1 MLCQKIQRLLDQL
14 KIDRLYFSSFLD
26 YNANM
31 KNLFLIITAFLFCS
45 LSSIALSE
53 TMDDLVIWNGLYYKK
68 FTDTPFNGNV
78 EGKEQGGIKKGK
90 KHGKWIK
97 YNKYGQLQS
106 KAQFENGK
114 EEGKWYYYKYSYSKQ
129 GYVLTKKYYK
139 NGKLISK

>member
-31 KNLFLIITAFLFCS
+31 KNLFLIITAFLFCF

-78 EGKEQGGIKKGK
+78 EGKEQGAIKKGK
-90 KHGKWIK
+90 KHGKWNS
-97 YNKYGQLQS
+97 YYDSGQLANKS
-106 KAQFENGK
+106 HYKNGK
-114 EEGKWYYYKYSYSKQ
+114 EEGQWFEYHEMD
-129 GYVLTKKYYK
+129 
-139 NGKLISK
+139 N